1 MATERVV
8 GAMLGK
14 EGLKL
19 LPDGLD
25 EVLPDGLD
33 EVRFEW
39 GQGANSFCSASVRNS
54 PNDGTSVPALHHE
67 ALSIDGCS

>member
-1 MATERVV
+1 VATERVV

-14 EGLKL
+14 EVLKL
-19 LPDGLD
+19 
-25 EVLPDGLD
+25 LPDGLD